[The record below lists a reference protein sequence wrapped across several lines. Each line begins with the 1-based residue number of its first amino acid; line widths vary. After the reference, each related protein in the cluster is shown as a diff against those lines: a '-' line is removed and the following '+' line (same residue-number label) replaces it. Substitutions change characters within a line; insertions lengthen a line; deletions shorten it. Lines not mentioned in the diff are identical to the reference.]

1 MIVLYATIKKMR
13 ETIVLIGDTTWR
25 MFVPVIGMTLVGVW
39 LDEMCR
45 TTPFILFFG
54 IAIGFT
60 MAGLLVKMQIS
71 RVMKRG
77 NNQ

>member
-1 MIVLYATIKKMR
+1 MR

-25 MFVPVIGMTLVGVW
+25 MFVPVIGMALVGVW
-39 LDEMCR
+39 LDKMCH

-77 NNQ
+77 DNQ